1 MQALQTHGIESLD
14 LLRLDELPAPEP
26 ASGQIRVRVQASAIA
41 FVDLLLARGLYQ
53 IKPAL
58 PFSPGSEYAGVVDAV
73 APDAATDLRPGDAVA
88 GLMFVGAWREQVCVD
103 PRTVQR
109 LPAGTPPEQGALI
122 PAPYATALYALD
134 QRGHL
139 APGETVLV
147 LGAAG
152 GVGWAAVELAKAMGA
167 RVIAAASTE
176 AKRAAVRQA
185 GADAVVDPRDSD
197 WKDQVKQWSGGRG
210 VDVVVDPVG
219 GAATETA
226 FRTLGWGGR
235 HLVIG
240 FAAGSIPKL
249 PTNLALLKGAALVGV
264 DVRQFGER
272 QPDAKAANL
281 QRVFALHAQGR
292 LRPRI
297 AQVLPLA
304 QYREAIALAQAP
316 DTVGRVVLKF

>member
-1 MQALQTHGIESLD
+1 MKALQTHGIASLD
-14 LLRLDELPAPEP
+14 QLRLDDLLEPEP
-26 ASGQIRVRVQASAIA
+26 AAGQIRVRVQASAIA
-41 FVDLLLARGLYQ
+41 FVDLLLARGGYQ
-53 IKPAL
+53 IRPAL

-73 APDAATDLRPGDAVA
+73 GPGTVTDLQPGDAVA

-109 LPAGTPPEQGALI
+109 LPPGTAPEQGALI
-122 PAPYATALYALD
+122 PAPYATSLYALD

-167 RVIAAASTE
+167 RVIAAASTQ
-176 AKRAAVRQA
+176 AKRDAVREA
-185 GADAVVDPRDSD
+185 GADAVINPRDGD
-197 WKDQVKQWSGGRG
+197 WKDQVKQLTGGRG

-219 GAATETA
+219 GEATETA

-249 PTNLALLKGAALVGV
+249 PANLALLKGAALVGV

-281 QRVFALHAQGR
+281 QRVFALYAEGR
-292 LRPRI
+292 LKPRI
-297 AQVLPLA
+297 AQVLPVA
-304 QYREAIALAQAP
+304 QYREAIALAQAS
-316 DTVGRVVLKF
+316 DTVGRVVLRF

>member
-1 MQALQTHGIESLD
+1 MQALRTHGVESLD
-14 LLRLDELPAPEP
+14 QLRLDELPAPVP
-26 ASGQIRVRVQASAIA
+26 AAGQIRVRVQASAVS
-41 FVDLLLARGLYQ
+41 FVDLLLARGGYQ

-58 PFSPGSEYAGVVDAV
+58 PFSPGSEYAGIVEAV
-73 APDAATDLRPGDAVA
+73 GPEAATDLRPGDAVA

-109 LPAGTPPEQGALI
+109 LPPGTPPEQGALI

-152 GVGWAAVELAKAMGA
+152 GVGWAAVQLAKALGA
-167 RVIAAASTE
+167 RVIAAASTA
-176 AKRAAVRQA
+176 AKRDVLRET
-185 GADAVVDPRDSD
+185 GADDVIDARGPG
-197 WKDQVKQWSGGRG
+197 WKDEVKQLTGGRG

-219 GAATETA
+219 GEATETA

-240 FAAGSIPKL
+240 FAAGSIAKL
-249 PTNLALLKGAALVGV
+249 PANLALLKGAALVGV

-272 QPDAKAANL
+272 QPDAAAANL
-281 QRVFALHAQGR
+281 QRVFALYAQGK
-292 LRPRI
+292 LLPRI
-297 AQVLPLA
+297 AQVLPVA

-316 DTVGRVVLKF
+316 DTVGRVVLRF